1 MTSTGTDAQG
11 VATDPAPDPGD
22 SLAIGELAARTGL
35 TPAVLRMWEQRH
47 GFPRPQRLESGHR
60 RYAASDVAAIEGVL
74 RRRDAGVRL
83 DVAIAE
89 AARTPAVPTP
99 SVYAELRRRH
109 PHLAHQRLRKATLL
123 ALSWAIEDECAA
135 RAQQAV
141 LFGAFQEPRY
151 FAAARTRWRDL
162 ARVARSTVVLAG
174 SGGVAVDGRLTLV
187 PLAEDAPLRG
197 EWAVVCDA
205 PGFTA
210 ALSAW
215 EVPGQRGVPERDRVF
230 ESVWTVEPGPV
241 RDAARVCADVALAA
255 GAPHADD
262 VRRVLAPE
270 PARAADPTATAA
282 LLQRVLGHLD
292 RPA

>member
-1 MTSTGTDAQG
+1 MTTTNPDAQG
-11 VATDPAPDPGD
+11 AAPDPVPGE

-60 RYAASDVAAIEGVL
+60 RYAASDVAAIEGIL

-89 AARTPAVPTP
+89 AARVPGPPTP

-109 PHLAHQRLRKATLL
+109 PHLAHQRLRKTTLL
-123 ALSWAIEDECAA
+123 ALSWAIEDECSA

-141 LFGAFQEPRY
+141 VLGGFQRPRY
-151 FAAARTRWRDL
+151 FAPARDRWRDL
-162 ARVARSTVVLAG
+162 SRVARATVVL
-174 SGGVAVDGRLTLV
+174 GGADRATTDGRLSLV
-187 PLAEDAPLRG
+187 PLADDAPLRG
-197 EWAVVCDA
+197 EWVVVCDA

-215 EVPGQRGVPERDRVF
+215 EVPGQRGVPEPDRVF

-241 RDAARVCADVALAA
+241 RDAARVCADVAAAA
-255 GAPHADD
+255 GVPRADELH
-262 VRRVLAPE
+262 RLLEPE

-292 RPA
+292 RPV

>member
-1 MTSTGTDAQG
+1 MTTTGPDAQG
-11 VATDPAPDPGD
+11 VAPDRD
-22 SLAIGELAARTGL
+22 QTLAIGELAARTGL

-47 GFPRPQRLESGHR
+47 GFPRPQRLDSGHR

-89 AARTPAVPTP
+89 AARMPDRPTA

-141 LFGAFQEPRY
+141 VFGAFQEPRH
-151 FAAARTRWRDL
+151 FRGARPRWRDL
-162 ARVARSTVVLAG
+162 ARVARHAVVL
-174 SGGVAVDGRLTLV
+174 GGADEVTTDGRLTLV
-187 PLAEDAPLRG
+187 PLTDDAPLRG

-215 EVPGQRGVPERDRVF
+215 EVPGQRGVAEPDRVF
-230 ESVWTVEPGPV
+230 ESAWTVEPGPV

-255 GAPHADD
+255 GAPHAAD
-262 VRRVLAPE
+262 VRRVLEPE

-292 RPA
+292 RPV